1 MRILV
6 AKYIIKQQAYLWF
19 HSYALRFYHI
29 HLLHNLQIVRFTS
42 TDMSWKCYCEVY
54 FEIFR
59 PMLNTQICVKDTVLL
74 HSMSFT
80 NTLFHHSSNTS
91 NKKMHIAVFIFRCY
105 RLPTGWNSNICNDRT
120 SNNKLKKK
128 KCSKTFA

>member
-6 AKYIIKQQAYLWF
+6 AKYIIKQQAYFWF
-19 HSYALRFYHI
+19 HSYAQGFYPI

-42 TDMSWKCYCEVY
+42 TDGSWKCYCEVY

-74 HSMSFT
+74 HSVC
-80 NTLFHHSSNTS
+80 HSQT
-91 NKKMHIAVFIFRCY
+91 HYFIIPPIPQTRKCIV
-105 RLPTGWNSNICNDRT
+105 NMDRPPAL
-120 SNNKLKKK
+120 SHVI
-128 KCSKTFA
+128 KTFIHIEHSKP